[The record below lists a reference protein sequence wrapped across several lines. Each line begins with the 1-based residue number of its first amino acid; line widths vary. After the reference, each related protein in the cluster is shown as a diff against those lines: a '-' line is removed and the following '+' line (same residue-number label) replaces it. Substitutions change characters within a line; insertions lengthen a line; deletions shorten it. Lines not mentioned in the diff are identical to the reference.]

1 MVHNNNF
8 HIILSVRARVDYS
21 LPYCFS
27 QRAGGLDI
35 RLTTPSF
42 SVMLCYSLISLN
54 PANGVFAKIMINLGP
69 GLVSFITSNAY

>member
-42 SVMLCYSLISLN
+42 SVVMVMTELEY
-54 PANGVFAKIMINLGP
+54 VE
-69 GLVSFITSNAY
+69 